1 MLALLFFCRQ
11 TDRFSIDEDFFMPT
25 ENQSTNNGIENTHM
39 VSNPN
44 AKSQES
50 FYSYRPP
57 TKLSMTTKSNQTDTT
72 SVRSPSSMT
81 NQKMGSQSSLKSVI
95 SLKEQIS
102 SNNAKTEEKSL
113 INNDDFDKTRA
124 TKIIKGIPQ
133 TTV

>member
-1 MLALLFFCRQ
+1 
-11 TDRFSIDEDFFMPT
+11 
-25 ENQSTNNGIENTHM
+25 M

-57 TKLSMTTKSNQTDTT
+57 TKLSLTTKSNQTDTT

-81 NQKMGSQSSLKSVI
+81 NHPKMGSQSSLKSII
-95 SLKEQIS
+95 SLKEQTPIS
-102 SNNAKTEEKSL
+102 NTMTNEEKSL
-113 INNDDFDKTRA
+113 INNEKPRT
-124 TKIIKGIPQ
+124 TKVIKGIPQ

>member
-1 MLALLFFCRQ
+1 
-11 TDRFSIDEDFFMPT
+11 
-25 ENQSTNNGIENTHM
+25 M

-102 SNNAKTEEKSL
+102 NNAKNEEKSL
-113 INNDDFDKTRA
+113 INSDDFDKTRV
-124 TKIIKGIPQ
+124 TKVIKGIPQ